1 WVVPSLE
8 PHQARRL
15 MRIGRWRDAEDGF
28 ELTRQGIP
36 GSHLYF
42 IRSGEVSVLVNGMP
56 IGNVG
61 TGSLIGEIS
70 IATGDPATATV
81 VANGPIHC
89 LALERDALHRLM
101 KREPEIERAID
112 ACTRQNLRDKFV
124 EMNATALDRGWSQ
137 RRV

>member
-1 WVVPSLE
+1 LY
-8 PHQARRL
+8 
-15 MRIGRWRDAEDGF
+15 RWREEAEKKGRRIERIAVAFETGRDGF
-28 ELTRQGIP
+28 WLARWLRARG
-36 GSHLYF
+36 
-42 IRSGEVSVLVNGMP
+42 
-56 IGNVG
+56 
-61 TGSLIGEIS
+61 

-89 LALERDALHRLM
+89 LALQRDALHRLM